1 MGSGVNDYREVSRL
15 AVYHLEESYILD
27 IQAHPGLLACE
38 MDLAL
43 HIDHPLHSPHSPEER
58 HCYRRGRLEFSQVSD
73 LHWVDQGTPPA
84 RDATG
89 ELDYGSIDSLEMEGN
104 LYVMTGDFGRISVT
118 ASDLSIRLHD

>member
-1 MGSGVNDYREVSRL
+1 MNDYREVSRL
-15 AVYHLEESYILD
+15 AVYHLEESYVLD
-27 IQAHPGLLACE
+27 IQARPGSLALE

-43 HIDHPLHSPHSPEER
+43 NVDHPQHKPALPGER
-58 HCYRRGRLEFSQVSD
+58 HCYRRGTLQFSQVVD

-84 RDATG
+84 KDATG
-89 ELDYGSIDSLEMEGN
+89 ELDYGTVDSLEVEGN